1 MEHFDKKTQKE
12 INERKVLFKTY
23 LIKHD
28 TTQKAIA
35 AELGISM
42 TSILRSIERGAFEY
56 GPFAEWWKKNIEYQ
70 TQNTT
75 AMDSTNKKETPKIGD
90 KCSNRSSY
98 SNSELHSRLKAIR
111 KTLNLNQDK
120 FAKKLGISQNFLS
133 SIERSDRGIS
143 STVIVALDKI
153 GVNLHWLLSGK
164 GEMFLTDTD
173 EITDSNGHISEA
185 VKLLSE
191 LPEEKQKECIGYIK
205 DKKLLLELQKQVENN
220 ARTIE
225 SNKKSS

>member
-75 AMDSTNKKETPKIGD
+75 AMDSTIKKETPKIGD

-111 KTLNLNQDK
+111 KTLKLNQTN
-120 FAKKLGISQNFLS
+120 FAKLLGISQTHLS
-133 SIERSDRGIS
+133 SVEKGKKRFS
-143 STVIVALDKI
+143 ALLFIPLKKLN
-153 GVNLHWLLSGK
+153 VNLDWLVDGK
-164 GEMFLTDTD
+164 GSMFNVED
-173 EITDSNGHISEA
+173 ENKIPISNSEIKTA
-185 VKLLSE
+185 IEILLE
-191 LPEEKQKECIGYIK
+191 LPEDRQKECINFIK
-205 DKKLLLELQKQVENN
+205 DKKLLLELQKQVE
-220 ARTIE
+220 
-225 SNKKSS
+225 K

>member
-75 AMDSTNKKETPKIGD
+75 AMDSTIKKETPKIGD

-111 KTLNLNQDK
+111 KTLKLNQTN
-120 FAKKLGISQNFLS
+120 FAKLLGISQTHLS
-133 SIERSDRGIS
+133 SVERGEKRFS
-143 STVIVALDKI
+143 ALLFIPLKKLNVSLD
-153 GVNLHWLLSGK
+153 WLVDGK
-164 GEMFLTDTD
+164 GSMFNVED
-173 EITDSNGHISEA
+173 ENKIPISNSEIKTA
-185 VKLLSE
+185 IEILLE
-191 LPEEKQKECIGYIK
+191 LPEDRQKECINFIK
-205 DKKLLLELQKQVENN
+205 DKKLLLELQKQVE
-220 ARTIE
+220 
-225 SNKKSS
+225 K